1 MTHDE
6 LLELVGDVQRHQT
19 ELDDVEVKS
28 ARGGTPR
35 RLFESLS
42 SFANRSGGGVLLFG
56 LDETQDFEVVGVG
69 NVHRLQEELGH
80 LASADM
86 EPALR
91 PEFRV
96 QEIKNHTVLAVEV
109 PEVTS
114 EQKPCYYKPA
124 GLPGGAYIRVG
135 NTNRQ
140 MTDYEVFGYLS
151 TRRQPRFDEEIVSE
165 ATLDDL
171 DRVRLEAYVEQLRR
185 ERPTAGYVRASLEQ
199 VLKTLR
205 VIGEVGGVLRPTL
218 AGLLVFGDYPQAFE
232 PQLVITFLHYFG
244 TTETEAGPRGER
256 FLDNRK
262 FEGAMPEVIE
272 GAVDYVLASMRKSS
286 LIEGLYRRDIP
297 EYPREAIREAVV
309 NAVAHRDYSH
319 YVRGS
324 QVQIKMFADRL
335 EVQSPGGLYGN
346 VTEDTLEETE
356 STRNRHLMRLLEDLH
371 IAENRGSGIDAML
384 AEMRQANMQPPRF
397 LDKRM
402 FFRVTLRNHT
412 LMGSEAVSWLN
423 QFSDYPL
430 NDHQRLALVYLRA
443 NERLTNSDYRRLNH
457 MNSVAATRDLRGL
470 VGTNLVEQHGTRGGA
485 FYTLKT
491 AARAEPVTERTES
504 ERVLAYVQ
512 EHGSINN
519 AQCRELL
526 NVNIQHAS
534 YLLKRMLSLGHL
546 EKEGSYRWTSYRLP

>member
-6 LLELVGDVQRHQT
+6 LLELVDDVQRHQT
-19 ELDDVEVKS
+19 ELDDVEIKS

-56 LDETQDFEVVGVG
+56 LDKTQDFEVVGVG

-96 QEIKNHTVLAVEV
+96 QEIESHTVLAVEV

-135 NTNRQ
+135 NTNRH

-151 TRRQPRFDEEIVSE
+151 TRTQPRSDEEIISE

-171 DRVRLEAYVEQLRR
+171 DRTRLEMYVEQLRR
-185 ERPTAGYVRASLEQ
+185 ERPTAGYVRGDLEQ

-205 VIGEVGGVLRPTL
+205 VIAEVGGVLRPTL
-218 AGLLVFGDYPQAFE
+218 AGLLVFGHYPQAFE
-232 PQLVITFLHYFG
+232 PQLVITFLHYYG

-262 FEGAMPEVIE
+262 FEGAMPEVVG

-319 YVRGS
+319 YARGS

-356 STRNRHLMRLLEDLH
+356 STRNRRLMRLLEDLH
-371 IAENRGSGIDAML
+371 IAENRGSGIDTML
-384 AEMRQANMQPPRF
+384 EEMRQANMQPPRF
-397 LDKRM
+397 LDKRT

-412 LMGSEAVSWLN
+412 LMGSEAVNWLN

-457 MNSVAATRDLRGL
+457 TNSVTATKDLRGL
-470 VGTNLVEQHGTRGGA
+470 VGTDLVEQHGTRGGA

-491 AARAEPVTERTES
+491 TARAEPVAERTEQ

-526 NVNIQHAS
+526 GVNIQHAS
-534 YLLKRMLSLGHL
+534 YLLKRMLSLGFL
-546 EKEGSYRWTSYRLP
+546 AKQGSYRWTTYRLS